1 MLFLMFKSHKNIL
14 KLNNNKS
21 SLPGQSK
28 GLSMLHN
35 LASEV
40 VAIAELAGAGI
51 MNLYSQANNQI
62 TQKSDQSPITLA
74 DNTSNQII
82 EDGLRRLK
90 LNWPIISEESA
101 IPIYQERKS
110 WEYFWLIDPLDG
122 TKEFIKKNGEFTVNI
137 ALIKNG
143 QPILG
148 VVFAPAIDECYFACE
163 GYGAFIKTKGHT
175 TLIQSKKELSDY
187 PRLVIS
193 RSHIDATTENLILQ
207 INDPE
212 IITLGSSLKIC
223 LVAQG
228 SADCYPRL
236 APTMEWDT
244 AAAHAISKEA
254 GCILCDINGQE
265 LTYNKESLANANF
278 MTVPLSTKN
287 HWISIWKGVATKSRN
302 EH

>member
-1 MLFLMFKSHKNIL
+1 M
-14 KLNNNKS
+14 LNN
-21 SLPGQSK
+21 L
-28 GLSMLHN
+28 M
-35 LASEV
+35 SEV
-40 VAIAELAGAGI
+40 VAIAELAGAAI
-51 MNLYSQANNQI
+51 MNLYSQANSQI
-62 TQKSDQSPITLA
+62 AQKSDQSPITLA

-101 IPIYQERKS
+101 IPIYPERKS

-148 VVFAPAIDECYFACE
+148 VVFAPAIDECYFAYE
-163 GYGAFIKTKGHT
+163 GHGAFLKTNGYT
-175 TLIQSKKELSDY
+175 TLIQSKKECSDN

-207 INDPE
+207 INNPE

-228 SADCYPRL
+228 KADCYPRL
-236 APTMEWDT
+236 GPTMEWDT
-244 AAAHAISKEA
+244 AAAHAISNEA
-254 GCILCDINGQE
+254 GCILCDINGEE
-265 LTYNKESLANANF
+265 LTYNKESLKNENF
-278 MTVPLSTKN
+278 MTLPSPTKN
-287 HWISIWKGVATKSRN
+287 HWISIWARVAKT
-302 EH
+302 